1 MKDAIRHLDKRF
13 ATLRPL
19 AKSPRP
25 PKGWLRAIRDA
36 LGMTTAQFGRRLGV
50 SQPRIVELEQ
60 SELSGGVTLNTLQ
73 RAAEALGCRLVY
85 ALVPERPLA
94 ETVRKRADHVAS
106 QLTGAV
112 AHSMRL
118 EDQEV
123 TSKEVAKELHRREV
137 ERLLRRPARLW
148 DENDG
153 PF

>member
-13 ATLRPL
+13 ASLRPL
-19 AKSPRP
+19 AKSARP

-60 SELSGGVTLNTLQ
+60 SEASGHVTLHTLQ

-85 ALVPERPLA
+85 ALVPDQPLA
-94 ETVRKRADHVAS
+94 ETVRKQAELVANR
-106 QLTGAV
+106 QLANVEQT
-112 AHSMRL
+112 MRL

-123 TSKEVAKELHRREV
+123 QGKAATKELRRRVIED
-137 ERLLRRPARLW
+137 LLRRPARLW
-148 DENDG
+148 DEK
-153 PF
+153 